1 MILIVDGSNR
11 VGKSTLIKVIHEEF
25 PNSVVFNER
34 YVKNKEGH
42 TSEVEM
48 SSYFDGFT
56 SALLSMEKE
65 NPEVLYILDRYH
77 ITELVYGQ
85 IFRNYNNIHM
95 LDIDAMM
102 VNAGAKMLF
111 LYSDYEHIDDLE
123 KKQEYKDIQ
132 TYFKVCLNGSEM
144 DRQSYRFTK
153 EIIESQEA
161 MHIYALKI
169 IDWVKGGDK

>member
-34 YVKNKEGH
+34 YVTNKVGH

-56 SALLSMEKE
+56 SALLAMEKE

-85 IFRNYNNIHM
+85 FFRNYNNTHM
-95 LDIDAMM
+95 LDIDVVMKE
-102 VNAGAKMLF
+102 VGAKMLF
-111 LYSDYEHIDDLE
+111 LYSDYDHIEDAE

-132 TYFKVCLNGSEM
+132 TYFKVCINGSEM
-144 DRQSYRFTK
+144 DRKSYKFTK
-153 EIIESQEA
+153 EIIESKGA
-161 MHIYALKI
+161 MYIYALQVV
-169 IDWVKGGDK
+169 DWVKGGDK